1 MSAEPVRFG
10 LVGSGWRGEFF
21 LRLARSAPGHFCIG
35 GVTTRS
41 AERGAEVEA
50 VWGVPTYRTVEELVA
65 AAHPEVVI
73 VSVPGA
79 QTPTVTTDLVRA
91 GVRVLAETPPAPDAD
106 GLRALWAA
114 VGGSGLVQ
122 VAEQYLLMPA
132 HAARLALARSGAIGE
147 VTSVQVSSTH
157 GYHATSMIRGLLG
170 AGSGAVTVRAH
181 SYAAPLVDPLDR
193 SGWTAS
199 TTPRSLETTI
209 AMLDF
214 GPGRMGLYD
223 FTDTQWFNPFRARRI
238 VVRGSLGEI
247 VDDAV
252 VRLAAPDTPVESRI
266 LRRVTGLD
274 LNLEGLEVQHVS
286 VDGNVLWRND
296 FVGSGF
302 SEDDLAVAALLGAV
316 GAWARDEGPEPY
328 PLAEACQDHLLSLAI
343 DEAAATGEPVT
354 TAIEPWAG
362 ATAPGVGVPG

>member
-1 MSAEPVRFG
+1 MRFG

-21 LRLARSAPGHFCIG
+21 LRLARSAPGRLCVG
-35 GVTTRS
+35 GVVTRS

-50 VWGVPTYRTVEELVA
+50 VWGVPTYRSVEELVA
-65 AAHPEVVI
+65 RARPEVVI
-73 VSVPGA
+73 VSVPWER
-79 QTPTVTTDLVRA
+79 TPTVTTDLVRA

-114 VGGSGLVQ
+114 VGASGLVQ

-132 HAARLALARSGAIGE
+132 HAARLALTRAGSIGE

-170 AGSGAVTVRAH
+170 VGSGAVTVRAQ

-209 AMLDF
+209 ATLDF

-223 FTDTQWFNPFRARRI
+223 FTDNQWFNPIRARRI

-247 VDDAV
+247 VDDTV
-252 VRLAAPDTPVESRI
+252 VRLAAPGTPVESRI
-266 LRRVTGLD
+266 QRRLTGLD

-296 FVGSGF
+296 FVGSRF
-302 SEDDLAVAALLGAV
+302 SEDDLAVAALLAAV

-328 PLAEACQDHLLSLAI
+328 PLAEACQDHLLSLAV
-343 DEAAATGEPVT
+343 DEAAATSRPVT
-354 TAIEPWAG
+354 TVVESWADPRAG
-362 ATAPGVGVPG
+362 RASP